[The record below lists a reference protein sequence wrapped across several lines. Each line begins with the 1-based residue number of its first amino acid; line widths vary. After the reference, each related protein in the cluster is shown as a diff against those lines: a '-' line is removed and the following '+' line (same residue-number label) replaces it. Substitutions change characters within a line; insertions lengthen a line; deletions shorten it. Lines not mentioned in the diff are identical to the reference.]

1 MRAPSTHAAARCL
14 PPPAGFAFGFFLLYN
29 RGLAADNT
37 SIDEMQQQR
46 TYKARAACRPAR
58 GSRPRHV
65 TAPQGVPNARRA
77 ASSQKGPVGKAILVN
92 LILAAF
98 GAILSQILPLA
109 FLAEEAV
116 VAVGLNLGFFTSATF
131 FKVQDEDGA
140 WY

>member
-1 MRAPSTHAAARCL
+1 M
-14 PPPAGFAFGFFLLYN
+14 
-29 RGLAADNT
+29 
-37 SIDEMQQQR
+37 
-46 TYKARAACRPAR
+46 
-58 GSRPRHV
+58 
-65 TAPQGVPNARRA
+65 
-77 ASSQKGPVGKAILVN
+77 N

>member
-1 MRAPSTHAAARCL
+1 MLRKYQRVSQFTSL
-14 PPPAGFAFGFFLLYN
+14 YPPHPW
-29 RGLAADNT
+29 
-37 SIDEMQQQR
+37 S
-46 TYKARAACRPAR
+46 
-58 GSRPRHV
+58 
-65 TAPQGVPNARRA
+65 PNARRA